1 MVWLWLVAAVVCI
14 GFSAFYSGCETGLYS
29 VNTVRLRLAQRT
41 GRRSAAILSR
51 MLRDREGSIITT
63 LVGTNLSNYL
73 ATACV
78 VSIFIAM
85 AVPDSKAEL
94 LTTLVLTPII
104 FVFAEVTPKELFRR
118 EANTLMSRLIR
129 PLRISDL
136 LFRATGAVALLKGL
150 ARLAA
155 RCVRFGRDG
164 ALTSLGP
171 RQQVAT
177 MLREGLGAGILT
189 EEQSVI
195 VDRVMSIS
203 TVRVRSAMI
212 PRDSVRTVRV
222 DAAPDRFLEQVRS
235 HDYSRMPVLSGPDKV
250 VGIVHVFDVL
260 ADASSSGGLPRP
272 VTDFMSP
279 PLDLEP
285 DQTVTSALTEMQ
297 RRGVAMAIVTD
308 PTGRFLGIVTVKDLV
323 EEIVGDLQAW

>member
-1 MVWLWLVAAVVCI
+1 MLWLWLVAAVACI

-29 VNTVRLRLAQRT
+29 VNAVRLRLAQRM
-41 GRRSAAILSR
+41 GRRPAAILSR
-51 MLRDREGSIITT
+51 MLRDRERSIITT

-78 VSIFIAM
+78 VSVFIAM
-85 AVPDSKAEL
+85 AVPDSEAEL

-118 EANTLMSRLIR
+118 EANTLMSRLIW
-129 PLRISDL
+129 PLRASDL
-136 LFRATGAVALLKGL
+136 LFRATGVVALLKGL
-150 ARLAA
+150 ARLVA
-155 RCVRFGRDG
+155 RCAGFSRDG

-171 RQQVAT
+171 RQQITA
-177 MLREGLGAGILT
+177 MLREGLGAGILS
-189 EEQSVI
+189 EEQSAI

-203 TVRVRSAMI
+203 IVRVRSAMI
-212 PRDSVRTVRV
+212 PRDQVRTVPV
-222 DAAPDRFLEQVRS
+222 DVAPDRFIEQVRS

-250 VGIVHVFDVL
+250 VGVVHVFHVL
-260 ADASSSGGLPRP
+260 ADASAADGAPRP
-272 VTDFMSP
+272 MTDFVSP
-279 PLDLEP
+279 PLDLKP

-297 RRGVAMAIVTD
+297 RQGVAMAIVAD
-308 PTGRFLGIVTVKDLV
+308 PAGRFLGIVTVKDLV